1 MKYLFILCLCLIT
14 SPVFLCSC
22 NPPVPSTP
30 EEIKTAENTTPVAR
44 PAVKESV
51 TEPPMPRG
59 TADPDFIIEKYNPAK
74 VWPGVTIFA
83 ANYDL
88 SNPRIVE
95 VNMWGEITWQY
106 MLPDDFKNYINP
118 GFDVEP
124 LPAGDVLFV
133 LPGKGVYEINRNGK
147 IVWSY
152 VDSRV
157 SHDAD
162 RLLNGNTLI
171 DWYDAGDVEAA
182 QAKEVNSAGVVV
194 WSWRAKT
201 CFYKE
206 PYINIRDGGWTHA
219 NAVERLPNGNTL
231 ISLRNFSF
239 VAEVDSVG
247 SLVKKIGEGIF
258 YYQHDPH
265 MLPNGNILAAGH
277 RPPREIAAAYKSFPA
292 MEIDPNTGQVLWKYG
307 GGLFDEQLPRDADRL
322 PNGNTLITGTTKIIE
337 VTPAGEIVWQ
347 LRLKQNIPRQEW
359 PGRGFYKA
367 ERSRYT
373 GQ

>member
-1 MKYLFILCLCLIT
+1 
-14 SPVFLCSC
+14 
-22 NPPVPSTP
+22 
-30 EEIKTAENTTPVAR
+30 
-44 PAVKESV
+44 
-51 TEPPMPRG
+51 
-59 TADPDFIIEKYNPAK
+59 
-74 VWPGVTIFA
+74 
-83 ANYDL
+83 
-88 SNPRIVE
+88 
-95 VNMWGEITWQY
+95 
-106 MLPDDFKNYINP
+106 
-118 GFDVEP
+118 
-124 LPAGDVLFV
+124 VLFV

-206 PYINIRDGGWTHA
+206 PYINIRDDGWTHA
-219 NAVERLPNGNTL
+219 NSVERLLNGNTF

-239 VAEVDSVG
+239 VVEVDPMG
-247 SLVKKIGEGIF
+247 NLVRKIGEGIY

-277 RPPREIAAAYKSFPA
+277 RPPREIAAAYTSFPA

-322 PNGNTLITGTTKIIE
+322 PNGNTLITGITKIIE

-373 GQ
+373 SQ